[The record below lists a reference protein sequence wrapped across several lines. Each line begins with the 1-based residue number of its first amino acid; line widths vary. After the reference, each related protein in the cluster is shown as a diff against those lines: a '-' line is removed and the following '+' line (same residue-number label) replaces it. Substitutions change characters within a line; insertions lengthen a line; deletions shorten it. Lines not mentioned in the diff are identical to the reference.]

1 MTEATYVSL
10 DGAVAINARP
20 KTENMREPLVRR
32 ISVVAVQWLRARKVE
47 IRGRERKMREVRI
60 NSKEVRRVTEAM
72 DQW

>member
-1 MTEATYVSL
+1 M
-10 DGAVAINARP
+10 
-20 KTENMREPLVRR
+20 RR